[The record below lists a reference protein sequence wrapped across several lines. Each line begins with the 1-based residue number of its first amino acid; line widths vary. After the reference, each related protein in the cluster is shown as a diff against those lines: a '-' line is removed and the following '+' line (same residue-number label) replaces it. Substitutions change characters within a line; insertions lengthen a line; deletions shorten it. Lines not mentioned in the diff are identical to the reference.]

1 MKTLYEILG
10 VSETA
15 TSEEIKKAY
24 RKLAKEHHPDTNSD
38 WTEEEKKMHAEIFS
52 KITNAYEILINENS
66 RKKYDEKIKEKRTRS
81 SRTSKNN
88 SGYDEDYYD
97 YEDNDDYE
105 DEDEDEEDYSYEYDY
120 FSKKRERF
128 IKRFKDVNK
137 EILKKYLRKHK
148 RKPETFPEFATFFL
162 SFGAIHVS
170 REFLYQLSKLKKQD
184 DDTPKKFV
192 IRNRYNFATLALA
205 FIIANSMIGNTN
217 ATKAQEPIY
226 ETTTQTTD
234 TNTEK
239 ETNDTETNDTNKEEE
254 QESILLTRKYV
265 IKPGDYLS
273 RLAVDAGISTDK
285 LQTINNIKSA
295 DKINVGD
302 TITIPYNIE
311 GENKDYYTKKV
322 VLYDRDLSKVAAEY
336 ETDLDTLY
344 RLNEEA
350 IEKVTDNSY
359 VVLSDTIE
367 VPNFITTAELNS
379 MKAKTKNF

>member
-24 RKLAKEHHPDTNSD
+24 RKLAKEHHPDANSK

-52 KITNAYEILINENS
+52 EIADAYEILINEEA
-66 RKKYDEKIKEKRTRS
+66 RKEYDEKLKEKRTRRS
-81 SRTSKNN
+81 SRSRRASRNNNN
-88 SGYDEDYYD
+88 ST
-97 YEDNDDYE
+97 
-105 DEDEDEEDYSYEYDY
+105 EEDYSYEYEY
-120 FSKKRERF
+120 FSKKAERF
-128 IKRFKDVNK
+128 SKRYKDIND
-137 EILKKYLRKHK
+137 EIIEKYLRKHK
-148 RKPETFPEFATFFL
+148 RKPKTIPEFATFFL

-170 REFLYQLSKLKKQD
+170 KEFLYQLSKLKKKD
-184 DDTPKKFV
+184 NDTPKKFV
-192 IRNRYNFATLALA
+192 IRNRYNFAALALA
-205 FIIANSMIGNTN
+205 FIIANSIGGNTN
-217 ATKAQEPIY
+217 ATPAQEPIY

-234 TNTEK
+234 TNTGK
-239 ETNDTETNDTNKEEE
+239 GTNDTETNDTNKDEE

-285 LQTINNIKSA
+285 LQEINNIKSA
-295 DKINVGD
+295 DRINVGD

-336 ETDLDTLY
+336 ETDIDTLY

-379 MKAKTKNF
+379 MKEKTKNF